1 MKKKICVYAIAK
13 NEIKFI
19 DRWYESV
26 KCADYVC
33 VLDTGSTDGSFEKF
47 KELGI
52 ICEQKIYNQF
62 RFDVAR
68 NDSMKLIPD
77 DTDICVCLDI
87 DEVIESGWT
96 EILQKYWTPTTT
108 RAKYRYTWN
117 FNPDGSEGVV
127 FLSEK
132 IHANKIYQWK
142 YPVHEILSTD
152 QNEKFIELTNLQV
165 NHHADNTKSR
175 SSYLPLLELA
185 SQENPQDDRTMH
197 YLGREYMFYGDYDK
211 AIETLKHHLSLPSAT
226 WNEER
231 CASLRYIANC
241 YKMKNDKKEAENH
254 YILAIL
260 EDNSVREPYYEL
272 GQFYFENKDYIRS
285 IFVFEQMLKISTRKL
300 SYISSPV
307 CWGSLP
313 YDYLSLAYF
322 ELGNYK
328 KAISN
333 VEIAI
338 KLNDDI
344 RLKRNKEF
352 FIQASMNQTES

>member
-1 MKKKICVYAIAK
+1 LIKILFSCSVIAQ
-13 NEIKFI
+13 E
-19 DRWYESV
+19 
-26 KCADYVC
+26 
-33 VLDTGSTDGSFEKF
+33 
-47 KELGI
+47 
-52 ICEQKIYNQF
+52 
-62 RFDVAR
+62 R
-68 NDSMKLIPD
+68 NP
-77 DTDICVCLDI
+77 
-87 DEVIESGWT
+87 
-96 EILQKYWTPTTT
+96 
-108 RAKYRYTWN
+108 
-117 FNPDGSEGVV
+117 
-127 FLSEK
+127 
-132 IHANKIYQWK
+132 HNKIYQWK

-197 YLGREYMFYGDYDK
+197 YLGREYMFYGEYDK
-211 AIETLKHHLSLPSAT
+211 AIKTLNHHLSLPSAT

-254 YILAIL
+254 YILAII
-260 EDNSVREPYYEL
+260 EDNSVRESYYEL